1 MLAVMNWIN
10 CSPEKTRKSDFRAQQ
25 IKTPA
30 TYLLAFFADL
40 QESVRCKA
48 LFIYN
53 PNKPSH
59 FFLLKIHRSDS
70 GIN

>member
-10 CSPEKTRKSDFRAQQ
+10 CSPEKTRKSDFRVQQ

-40 QESVRCKA
+40 QESVRCNA

-53 PNKPSH
+53 PPTGLPIS
-59 FFLLKIHRSDS
+59 SS
-70 GIN
+70 

>member
-30 TYLLAFFADL
+30 TYLLAFFCAKY
-40 QESVRCKA
+40 C
-48 LFIYN
+48 LFIT
-53 PNKPSH
+53 PTGLPIS
-59 FFLLKIHRSDS
+59 FS
-70 GIN
+70 

>member
-30 TYLLAFFADL
+30 TYLLAFF
-40 QESVRCKA
+40 C
-48 LFIYN
+48 
-53 PNKPSH
+53 
-59 FFLLKIHRSDS
+59 
-70 GIN
+70 